1 MLRFLRNTPLQNRNI
16 RNTRMLST
24 IFSNLSTGKPNSYS
38 VLRRCLILKT
48 AVTYARFSS
57 ARQHETSIEAQR
69 DAMAKWCA
77 QRSVRIVQEYAD
89 RAASG
94 TKTEG
99 RDDFLQMLA
108 DLKQRR
114 VDYVLVHKYDRFA
127 RNENDQYFY
136 MAMIEQRGA
145 KLVAVA
151 QEFGDGPEARFML
164 GVITAYNAFYS
175 ANLSAES
182 KKGKNIIKQHGKHTG
197 GPYPIGYD
205 PDGKGNYVVNEV
217 EAYFV
222 RELYNAV
229 ITHRRLDDVVAEM
242 REAGLRGRY
251 GGVLKTAN
259 LARIVRNP
267 VYMGVYQR
275 TLSDGTLVHTAII
288 DQKTYEEANRIMD
301 ARANAGRNDRK
312 IYPLSGIAYCA
323 CCGAKLLAQTTR
335 KDNNHEY
342 TSYYCSKCHDLRRI
356 PAKELDGA
364 AVDYLNALFA
374 PERRAELAKAVEDYS
389 KRLISSA
396 TSRQPSASRE
406 IKKLQREIDSLAANL
421 AAGVLSPDMLTMI
434 DQQITTRRERI
445 KILQETSATPAPV
458 TAADI
463 DSFFA
468 DAATLSLGMDPR
480 YLRQVMRKYI
490 KRVTVHTTEIEI
502 VSTFDDWIGE
512 KLRSDR
518 ESSDDGG
525 ADRQSL
531 RIASNPCVW

>member
-1 MLRFLRNTPLQNRNI
+1 M
-16 RNTRMLST
+16 
-24 IFSNLSTGKPNSYS
+24 
-38 VLRRCLILKT
+38 KT

-77 QRSVRIVQEYAD
+77 QRSIRIVQEYAD

-275 TLSDGTLVHTAII
+275 TLSDGTLVRLENHHAAIV

-335 KDNNHEY
+335 KDANHEY

-396 TSRQPSASRE
+396 VSRQPSASRE

-525 ADRQSL
+525 ADRQSI
-531 RIASNPCVW
+531 RIASNPCMFDVILTLSLVHRVPLPERYRPFHKELYNLHRNKIRRRKK

>member
-1 MLRFLRNTPLQNRNI
+1 M
-16 RNTRMLST
+16 
-24 IFSNLSTGKPNSYS
+24 
-38 VLRRCLILKT
+38 KT

-69 DAMAKWCA
+69 DAMARWCA
-77 QRSVRIVQEYAD
+77 QRGVRIVQAYAD

-108 DLKQRR
+108 DLKRRR

-175 ANLSAES
+175 ANLSNES
-182 KKGKNIIKQHGKHTG
+182 KKGKNVIKKHGKHTG

-205 PDGKGNYVVNEV
+205 PDGKGGYVVNEI

-229 ITHRRLDDVVAEM
+229 ITHRRLDDVVDEM
-242 REAGLRGRY
+242 RDAGLRGRY
-251 GGVLKTAN
+251 GGELKTAN
-259 LARIVRNP
+259 LARIIRNP

-275 TLSDGTLVHTAII
+275 TLSDGTPIRIENHHEAIV

-335 KDNNHEY
+335 NKSGREY
-342 TSYYCSKCHDLRRI
+342 SSYYCFSCHDLRRI
-356 PAKELDGA
+356 PAQELDGA
-364 AVDYLNALFA
+364 AVDYLNALFS

-396 TSRQPSASRE
+396 SSRQPTAARE

-421 AAGVLSPDMLTMI
+421 ATGILSPDMLGMI

-445 KILQETSATPAPV
+445 KILQESIAAPAPV
-458 TAADI
+458 TAADV

-468 DAATLSLGMDPR
+468 DAGTLSLDMDAR

-490 KRVTVHTTEIEI
+490 KRVTVHSTEIEI
-502 VSTFDDWIGE
+502 VSTFDDWFADKVSSSRE
-512 KLRSDR
+512 K
-518 ESSDDGG
+518 SDDGG
-525 ADRQSL
+525 ADRRSV
-531 RIASNPCVW
+531 RIASNSCMFDVILTLSFTRRAPIPEKYCWYRKELYNMYKEGRRARKK